1 MSKDR
6 TSVAD
11 RNQIIDLKLAG
22 HTLGE
27 IAAQT
32 GWSLSCVRQWWRA
45 YRDGG
50 RVALTPRSPGPVSR
64 GVMSHFPEEMRD
76 AFQQIKLQHPGW
88 GAAVA
93 RLQVAEQLDVD
104 EASLPA
110 TSTIEKYWRV
120 CCPQQ
125 VRRYQKQP
133 PPPVAAARPTVSQPH
148 ERWQLDFKEWM
159 AVPDCGRV
167 DVLTIRDEATPVH
180 IASVVYAARTTNGRD
195 IQQALRQGF
204 TQWGLCDRLQTDRD
218 KRLFN
223 SQVRHPFPT
232 VVLLWLAGLGIAH
245 DIAPSAAHNGCVER
259 AHRTW
264 YERVVRGRRFSDLAH
279 LQAISDA
286 EVARLNHMLPSRG
299 RNCQGQPPLRAYPE
313 ATVPRRPFALAQERQ
328 LFSLQRVYDYLAPQR
343 WWRRVNTAGQASL
356 GGHIYGIGRRFAQ
369 QEVCFRLDGHSHHW
383 LVHTA
388 EGAAIKQL
396 PPKNL
401 SADFIL
407 GL

>member
-1 MSKDR
+1 MSKQR

-22 HTLGE
+22 HTIVE
-27 IAAQT
+27 IATQT
-32 GWSLSCVRQWWRA
+32 GWSIGCVRQWWRA

-50 RVALTPRSPGPVSR
+50 RAALASRSPGPAAR
-64 GVMSHFPEEMRD
+64 GVMSHFPAEIRA
-76 AFQQIKLQHPGW
+76 AFAQIKQHHPGW

-93 RLQVAEQLDVD
+93 RLRVAEQLAVD

-110 TSTIEKYWRV
+110 TSTIEKYWRA

-125 VRRYQKQP
+125 VRRYQKQL

-159 AVPDCGRV
+159 AVPACGRV

-204 TQWGLCDRLQTDRD
+204 AQWGLCDRLQTDCD

-223 SQVRHPFPT
+223 CQVRHPFPT
-232 VVLLWLAGLGIAH
+232 VVPLWLAGLGIAH

-264 YERVVRGRRFSDLAH
+264 YERVVRGRHFDDLAH
-279 LQAISDA
+279 LQAISDE
-286 EVARLNHMLPSRG
+286 EVARLNHQLPSHG
-299 RNCQGQPPLRAYPE
+299 RNCQGQPPLVAYPE

-328 LFSLQRVYDYLAPQR
+328 LFSLQRVYDFLAPQR
-343 WWRRVNTAGQASL
+343 WWRRVNEAGQASL

-369 QEVCFRLDGHSHHW
+369 QEVCFRLDRQSHHW
-383 LVHTA
+383 LIHTA
-388 EGAAIKQL
+388 DGASIKQL
-396 PPKNL
+396 PPRNL